1 MIVFRKARNPQQTL
15 NDLDAYLRTV
25 GDKPVR
31 WLAREVQSW
40 GEFSYDEIA
49 ALIESGQLDALIDW
63 QERWAGVV
71 NQTLAPMWLKAI
83 EEASRKATKGMTV
96 LSDSND
102 YVKAWVSSHGGEL
115 ITLLSDESRKAISN
129 ILLRGQGL
137 RMAPRDIAKD
147 IRPLIGLTDRQ
158 AQANLKYKNVVY
170 QKLLD
175 NGMSESKA
183 RERSEAAAL
192 KYAGKQHRYRA
203 ESIVLTENAFA
214 YNRGAHMG
222 VSQSIADGY
231 MGRCEMVW
239 TTAGTNRVCG
249 RCMELKDTV
258 VGTTDQSG
266 VTIPPLHPR
275 CRCAIMYR
283 EVGTPRVMQPKP
295 KMTEESTSS
304 GTASNSSSGAS
315 RQQNVISLKDIGVR
329 SYAVIQIT
337 LANAPCVKAAQVW
350 GRFENNLK
358 VGGTNELNMLHSGG
372 VLYLN
377 LARLKVGEDIATPYQ
392 LLFHEGAH
400 GIDFLNRIGDKFFS
414 EHYKNGAFL
423 EAIRIDLTALVE
435 TKRFECKQRLE
446 ELLKKRDYVTLRKE
460 HFISGDD
467 LSVLGRVKISREE
480 KEKLWQIIES
490 REIRLEAL
498 QAKFADEMNAKHRLL
513 DRADFSDIFNGY
525 TNGKFHFGAN
535 HKPEYWEKNGDHAR
549 CTEAFAG
556 FLSSAIANRGSWQI
570 LNQYLLKTSKVFE
583 DMLDELLK

>member
-15 NDLDAYLRTV
+15 NDLDGYLRTV

-71 NQTLAPMWLKAI
+71 NQTLAPMWTKAI

-102 YVKAWVSSHGGEL
+102 YVKAWVTSHGGEL

-158 AQANLKYKNVVY
+158 AQANLKYKDVVY

-192 KYAGKQHRYRA
+192 RYAGKQHRYRA

-283 EVGTPRVMQPKP
+283 EVGAPRVMQPKP
-295 KMTEESTSS
+295 KEFREFKTPEETFAYFGRDKNDTSKLAGQWVATLSKEEQVAIRKYSGSYYKSMNGILRGTRAESEYPADKLKEIKQFVSDCDSALAKSVLPIDILTHRQLGMDMLKTLKETPDGIFIDEGFTST
-304 GTASNSSSGAS
+304 TL
-315 RQQNVISLKDIGVR
+315 IKDSFESKIDVEIKVPAGKGVGM
-329 SYAVIQIT
+329 YIT
-337 LANAPCVKAAQVW
+337 
-350 GRFENNLK
+350 
-358 VGGTNELNMLHSGG
+358 S
-372 VLYLN
+372 
-377 LARLKVGEDIATPYQ
+377 LARYEDEYEFLLARGTKFKVYEIDESGDRPLVRLEVIGRALKAVAKNFKLEKRASSNEKFMWSPADVKIQNAQG
-392 LLFHEGAH
+392 LWV
-400 GIDFLNRIGDKFFS
+400 RGDKF
-414 EHYKNGAFL
+414 
-423 EAIRIDLTALVE
+423 ID
-435 TKRFECKQRLE
+435 
-446 ELLKKRDYVTLRKE
+446 D
-460 HFISGDD
+460 
-467 LSVLGRVKISREE
+467 
-480 KEKLWQIIES
+480 
-490 REIRLEAL
+490 
-498 QAKFADEMNAKHRLL
+498 
-513 DRADFSDIFNGY
+513 
-525 TNGKFHFGAN
+525 
-535 HKPEYWEKNGDHAR
+535 
-549 CTEAFAG
+549 
-556 FLSSAIANRGSWQI
+556 
-570 LNQYLLKTSKVFE
+570 
-583 DMLDELLK
+583 